1 MSQKK
6 YKDKEKNTGEKGEDQ
21 EILSSDRK
29 TKVSGIIGA
38 KRTVKRTNKH
48 SKNGQN

>member
-21 EILSSDRK
+21 EIMPSGRK
-29 TKVSGIIGA
+29 PKVSGIIGA
-38 KRTVKRTNKH
+38 KKAAKRTNKH
-48 SKNGQN
+48 SKNDQN